1 MPTIKLHDLEFVPY
15 IDNEEIEKAIDKVS
29 TRINADF
36 KGTEDIPVLVCVLNG
51 SIMFTAELMKR
62 LDFTCELASIRS
74 SSYDGTKSTGKAQT
88 VIGLTTDIRDRRVI
102 IVEDIIDTGITI
114 ASLFNSF
121 REMGAKEIKICT
133 MLLKSE
139 VYKGELKPD
148 YVAMEVKPE
157 FLVGFGL
164 DYNQIG
170 RNLKDIY
177 ILKK

>member
-29 TRINADF
+29 DSINADF
-36 KGTEDIPVLVCVLNG
+36 KESDGIPLIVCVLNG
-51 SIMFTAELMKR
+51 SLMFTGELMKR
-62 LDFTCELASIRS
+62 LDFVCELATIRC
-74 SSYDGTKSTGKAQT
+74 SSYDGTRSTGSINIT
-88 VIGLTTDIRDRRVI
+88 GLTTDVKDRRVI
-102 IVEDIIDTGITI
+102 IVEDIIDTGNTI
-114 ASLFNSF
+114 LALAEKFK
-121 REMGAKEIKICT
+121 EMGAKEIKVCT
-133 MLLKSE
+133 MLIKPE
-139 VYKGELKPD
+139 VYKGKLQPD